1 MSTTNLYKWQHHSL
15 HIHTLNMLMIASLLI
30 GALLAANGCPLDL
43 INCTIP
49 YDELNIS
56 TVMIIDATQ
65 YCHVDNC
72 TVKLIKTGDELNI
85 AYYNDQYHL
94 GCTTTTLQLLEVN
107 DKLCRQR
114 SETKPSTLSHILDS
128 VLSIVAFIIHIS
140 ILIAIIKQ
148 KMCSSLPFRLL
159 LAATVVWIICYGVT
173 TILSF
178 MRYILMVPNA
188 FCITILFLTISLG
201 HCAMVIEFEMF
212 LAILYTFYRCYR
224 LSPLLS
230 KETIRKFFWRSVTV
244 AVCVIVV
251 INSSRVAVVF
261 QEANYLT
268 YDGYCIAVETISEV
282 TPFMLYISVTLS
294 MFLLIAEIVV
304 FICIGLLFLVL
315 LRNNSFT
322 ETTNNHKYMKDMIR
336 ILIILLSSSM
346 LSILVS
352 YAVAAAF
359 NPDYHTAICTFAM
372 ICERCVVLFSIL
384 NVNKIIKH
392 CGYSPL
398 HP

>member
-1 MSTTNLYKWQHHSL
+1 MLLTT
-15 HIHTLNMLMIASLLI
+15 SLLL
-30 GALLAANGCPLDL
+30 GVLLAANGCPLDL

-49 YDELNIS
+49 YDDLNIS
-56 TVMIIDATQ
+56 TVVIIDATQ

-72 TVKLIKTGDELNI
+72 IVKMIKTGDELNI
-85 AYYNDQYHL
+85 AYHNDQYHL

-114 SETKPSTLSHILDS
+114 IEPKTSTLLHILNS

-159 LAATVVWIICYGVT
+159 LAATVVWILFNALT
-173 TILSF
+173 TIHSF
-178 MRYILMVPNA
+178 MRYILKVPNA
-188 FCITILFLTISLG
+188 LCITTLFLAISLG
-201 HCAMVIEFEMF
+201 HCAMVIEFELF

-230 KETIRKFFWRSVTV
+230 KGSIRKFFWRSVTV
-244 AVCVIVV
+244 AVCVVVV

-261 QEANYLT
+261 QDANYLT
-268 YDGYCIAVETISEV
+268 YDGYCIAIETISKV

-304 FICIGLLFLVL
+304 FICIGLLLLVL
-315 LRNNSFT
+315 LRNNGYT
-322 ETTNNHKYMKDMIR
+322 ETTNSHKYMKDIIR
-336 ILIILLSSSM
+336 ILIILVSA
-346 LSILVS
+346 SILSVNVS
-352 YAVAAAF
+352 YLVATVL
-359 NPDYHTAICTFAM
+359 NPGYLYAIGTFAK
-372 ICERCVVLFSIL
+372 ICERCVIL
-384 NVNKIIKH
+384 INIMKR
-392 CGYSPL
+392 G
-398 HP
+398 